1 MAEIPIK
8 ERKVIAVIGDSIA
21 SKKTIEM
28 AREVGVLIAE
38 RKGIL
43 VCGGMGGVMEAAAE
57 GASSAGGLTIGILPV
72 YEKDAAN
79 QHLDI
84 IIPTGMGHARNV
96 IIAAFADG
104 VIAIG
109 GKFGTLSEIGHARS
123 MGKPV
128 MTLNSFEIRKGG
140 KIQADILQ
148 ADTPRHAVSRLWKI
162 LETN

>member
-1 MAEIPIK
+1 MAEIPFK

-21 SKKTIEM
+21 SKKTIEI

-43 VCGGMGGVMEAAAE
+43 VCGGLGGVMEAAAE

-72 YEKDAAN
+72 YEKEAAN

-84 IIPTGMGHARNV
+84 VIPTGMGHARNV
-96 IIAAFADG
+96 IITAFADG

-123 MGKPV
+123 MGK
-128 MTLNSFEIRKGG
+128 FEIRKGG

-162 LETN
+162 LETS